1 MAKYNVRQAVR
12 NALAIPRDVV
22 GGALDY
28 RKEDIAAHSQA
39 MKTVGE
45 KQKAMVSEIHRTA
58 GNSPTPMGE
67 NAFYGAV
74 STEAKR
80 IKKEKGV
87 SLVGSIKKRLKN
99 PND

>member
-12 NALAIPRDVV
+12 SALAIPRDVV

-28 RKEDIAAHSQA
+28 RRADIAAHDQA
-39 MKTVGE
+39 MKTVGA
-45 KQKAMVSEIHRTA
+45 KQNEMVSEIKRTA

-74 STEAKR
+74 DTEAKK
-80 IKKEKGV
+80 IKKAKGV
-87 SLVGSIKKRLKN
+87 TLIGSIKKRLAN

>member
-22 GGALDY
+22 GGAMDY
-28 RKEDIAAHSQA
+28 RREDIAAHDQA
-39 MKTVGE
+39 MKTVGA
-45 KQKAMVSEIHRTA
+45 KQNAMISEIHRTA
-58 GNSPTPMGE
+58 GNSPTPMGT

-74 STEAKR
+74 DQEASR
-80 IKKEKGV
+80 IKKQKGV
-87 SLVGSIKKRLKN
+87 SLLGSIKKRLAN